1 MTPDA
6 PFADDGFTV
15 YYDKYLQGKALFVHQ
30 HPNTGEIDRMDYA
43 LDKFGQLAL
52 MPVTHLD
59 HEAAKNTYTI
69 EVMDADAA
77 SELGVIT
84 VVITVTDVNEAPRG
98 PSPALRSKLCRQ
110 IPRLSS
116 KTRTV
121 TWLPPPTGWWLRTP
135 PLARLSETRLRRR
148 TPTAATRSPTSLAAQ
163 TRHPSQSTRKLANL

>member
-1 MTPDA
+1 
-6 PFADDGFTV
+6 
-15 YYDKYLQGKALFVHQ
+15 
-30 HPNTGEIDRMDYA
+30 MDYA

-98 PSPALRSKLCRQ
+98 PSPALRPSA
-110 IPRLSS
+110 LSTQYGS
-116 KTRTV
+116 RV
-121 TWLPPPTGWWLRTP
+121 PGRE
-135 PLARLSETRLRRR
+135 R
-148 TPTAATRSPTSLAAQ
+148 
-163 TRHPSQSTRKLANL
+163 